1 MTIGVMVHA
10 LVFVLEVVLRKILV
24 GLDVMKVVAL
34 DRLLAVEGFV
44 VVVVEYVLLDVKD
57 AIVSAVEN
65 VILIVLGL
73 V

>member
-1 MTIGVMVHA
+1 MTIGAMVHA

-57 AIVSAVEN
+57 VIVSAVEN